1 MIETHITMTI
11 SPPQVEAVL
20 VNLKT
25 ITDSLPDLIELNA
38 DQRKSM
44 AHYSDKDLGFIQ
56 KALQIA
62 EQHPEI
68 FPSSFKLQAMQ
79 RDVATLQQLNI
90 LLHAVDLLSAKFQ
103 DSRFAAG
110 NQSLSQART
119 VYQFVKTHHQ
129 LTGTLEDA
137 VANLAKQYS
146 HTKASKVAGPVS
158 VLPSTVSTV
167 AVSR

>member
-68 FPSSFKLQAMQ
+68 FPSSFKLEAMQ
-79 RDVATLQQLNI
+79 RDVDTLQQLNI

-129 LTGTLEDA
+129 LTGSLEDA

-146 HTKASKVAGPVS
+146 HTKASKVASTVP

-167 AVSR
+167 TVSA

>member
-11 SPPQVEAVL
+11 SSPQVEAVL

-44 AHYSDKDLGFIQ
+44 AHYSAKDLGFIQ
-56 KALQIA
+56 KAMQIA

-68 FPSSFKLQAMQ
+68 FPSSFKLEAMQ
-79 RDVATLQQLNI
+79 RDIVTLQQLNI
-90 LLHAVDLLSAKFQ
+90 LLHAVDLMSTKFQ

-110 NQSLSQART
+110 SQSLSQART
-119 VYQFVKTHHQ
+119 VYQFVKTHNQ
-129 LTGTLEDA
+129 LTGSLEDA
-137 VANLAKQYS
+137 VADLAKQYA
-146 HTKASKVAGPVS
+146 HNKPVKVAKIAPQP
-158 VLPSTVSTV
+158 PSTAPLMGTEG
-167 AVSR
+167 

>member
-11 SPPQVEAVL
+11 SSPQVEAVL
-20 VNLKT
+20 VNLKA
-25 ITDSLPDLIELNA
+25 ITDILPDLIELNA

-56 KALQIA
+56 KAMQIA

-68 FPSSFKLQAMQ
+68 FPSSFKLEAMQ
-79 RDVATLQQLNI
+79 RDVDTLEQLNT
-90 LLHAVDLLSAKFQ
+90 LLHAVDLMSAKFQ

-110 NQSLSQART
+110 NQSLSLART

-146 HTKASKVAGPVS
+146 HTKAPKVAGPAPV
-158 VLPSTVSTV
+158 VPSTAPKVIV
-167 AVSR
+167 GG

>member
-1 MIETHITMTI
+1 MKESHINLTI
-11 SPPQVEAVL
+11 SPTQVDTILA
-20 VNLKT
+20 NLKT

-56 KALQIA
+56 NSLQIA

-68 FPSSFKLQAMQ
+68 FPSSFKLEAMQ
-79 RDVATLQQLNI
+79 RDVDTLQQLNT
-90 LLHAVDLLSAKFQ
+90 LLHAMDLLNAKFQ

-110 NQSLSQART
+110 TQSLGQART

-129 LTGTLEDA
+129 ITGTLEDA

-146 HTKASKVAGPVS
+146 HTKASKVPSPAP
-158 VLPSTVSTV
+158 VLPTT
-167 AVSR
+167 ATT

>member
-1 MIETHITMTI
+1 MNETHITMTI
-11 SPPQVEAVL
+11 NPPQVEAVL

-25 ITDSLPDLIELNA
+25 ITDILPDLIELNA

-56 KALQIA
+56 KAMQIA

-68 FPSSFKLQAMQ
+68 FPSSFTLQTMQ
-79 RDVATLQQLNI
+79 RDVATLQQLNT
-90 LLHAVDLLSAKFQ
+90 LLHAVVLLSAKFQ

-137 VANLAKQYS
+137 VADLAKQYS
-146 HTKASKVAGPVS
+146 HTKASKVASPVP
-158 VLPSTVSTV
+158 VVPSTTPAL
-167 AVSR
+167 AVCG

>member
-1 MIETHITMTI
+1 MLETHLTMTI
-11 SPPQVEAVL
+11 SPAQVEAVL

-25 ITDSLPDLIELNA
+25 ITDSLPELIELNT

-56 KALQIA
+56 KAMQIA

-68 FPSSFKLQAMQ
+68 FPSSFKLESMQ
-79 RDVATLQQLNI
+79 RDVTALQELNT

-119 VYQFVKTHHQ
+119 VYQFVKAHHQ
-129 LTGTLEDA
+129 LTGSLEDA
-137 VANLAKQYS
+137 VANLGKQYS
-146 HTKASKVAGPVS
+146 HTKASKVADTPP
-158 VLPSTVSTV
+158 VLPTTTSTVIV
-167 AVSR
+167 NR